1 VFRNGCLAGVEPGFG
16 LIRRLKVEV
25 DLCERR
31 NGALLLQWFLRWIG
45 GELMKALVVESSN
58 TMKAVLRRILSMR
71 GFEVAEADDG
81 IQALEILRG
90 MGKADLVLV
99 DWALNEIDSLE
110 FVTQWRLESCDNTMI
125 IMLAPAEP
133 GMRRLQRAF
142 IAGADDYLMK
152 PFTSLQIDEK
162 LAEAGFTWHL

>member
-1 VFRNGCLAGVEPGFG
+1 
-16 LIRRLKVEV
+16 
-25 DLCERR
+25 
-31 NGALLLQWFLRWIG
+31 
-45 GELMKALVVESSN
+45 
-58 TMKAVLRRILSMR
+58 
-71 GFEVAEADDG
+71 
-81 IQALEILRG
+81 
-90 MGKADLVLV
+90 
-99 DWALNEIDSLE
+99 
-110 FVTQWRLESCDNTMI
+110 MI

>member
-1 VFRNGCLAGVEPGFG
+1 
-16 LIRRLKVEV
+16 
-25 DLCERR
+25 
-31 NGALLLQWFLRWIG
+31 
-45 GELMKALVVESSN
+45 
-58 TMKAVLRRILSMR
+58 
-71 GFEVAEADDG
+71 
-81 IQALEILRG
+81 

-125 IMLAPAEP
+125 IMLAAAEP

>member
-1 VFRNGCLAGVEPGFG
+1 
-16 LIRRLKVEV
+16 
-25 DLCERR
+25 
-31 NGALLLQWFLRWIG
+31 
-45 GELMKALVVESSN
+45 MKALVVESSN
-58 TMKAVLRRILSMR
+58 TMKSVLRRILCKR

-81 IQALEILRG
+81 RQALEIFRS

-99 DWALNEIDSLE
+99 DWGQSDIETLE
-110 FVTQWRLESCDNTMI
+110 FIAQLRLEAYDHTMVI
-125 IMLAPAEP
+125 LLAAVEP

-162 LAEAGFTWHL
+162 LAEAGFTWRL

>member
-1 VFRNGCLAGVEPGFG
+1 
-16 LIRRLKVEV
+16 
-25 DLCERR
+25 
-31 NGALLLQWFLRWIG
+31 
-45 GELMKALVVESSN
+45 MKALVVERSK
-58 TMKAVLRRILSMR
+58 TMTSVLRRILCKR

-81 IQALEILRG
+81 RQALEIFRS

-99 DWALNEIDSLE
+99 DWAQNEIESLE
-110 FVTQWRLESCDNTMI
+110 FIAQLRLEACDHTMV
-125 IMLAPAEP
+125 IMMAAAEP

-162 LAEAGFTWHL
+162 LAEAGFTWRL